1 MVDDR
6 FFRRAGPFTLRDL
19 ANLTGADPADGSD
32 PTRQF
37 TGVAPLS
44 AAGAQDFSFLDN
56 PRYLDDFRD
65 SAAGG
70 CIVAPDQ
77 AGEAPAGMAL
87 LVSTK
92 PYRAYAA
99 VAAAFHPEPQPSGRR
114 DPSAKVD
121 AGAEI
126 GTATEIGPG
135 AVVGPQAVIGD
146 RCRIDAN
153 AVIGPGVAVGDDTV
167 VGAGAA
173 LSHCLI
179 GARVNIHPGVR
190 IGQRGFG
197 FDMSDYPFQDVPQL
211 GRVIVE
217 EDVEIGA
224 NTTID
229 RGAGPDTVIGAGC
242 KLDNLVQIGHNVRLG
257 RGCVVVA
264 QVGISGSTVVE
275 DFVAIGGQAGLT
287 GHLRIGRGAQVG
299 AQAGVARDVQPG
311 ERLAGSP
318 AMPVKQFFRLVAI
331 WHRMLKTK
339 GKTDE

>member
-6 FFRRAGPFTLRDL
+6 FFRRAGPFTLQEL
-19 ANLTGADPADGSD
+19 AGLADAEIAEGSD

-44 AAGAQDFSFLDN
+44 TAGADDLSFLDN
-56 PRYLDDFRD
+56 PSYLEDFRN

-70 CIVAPDQ
+70 CIVTPGQ
-77 AGEAPAGMAL
+77 AAHAPAGMAL
-87 LVSTK
+87 LLASK
-92 PYRAYAA
+92 PYRGYAA
-99 VAAAFHPEPQPSGRR
+99 IAASFHPAAPPSGQV
-114 DPSAKVD
+114 DPSARICD
-121 AGAEI
+121 GAELGE
-126 GTATEIGPG
+126 GTDVEPG
-135 AVVGPQAVIGD
+135 AVIGAGALVGD
-146 RCRIDAN
+146 RCRIGAN

-167 VGAGAA
+167 VGAGAT

-197 FDMSDYPFQDVPQL
+197 FDMSDFPFRDVPQL

-217 EDVEIGA
+217 DDVEIGA
-224 NTTID
+224 NTTVD
-229 RGAGPDTVIGAGC
+229 RGAGPDTVIGAGS

-264 QVGISGSTVVE
+264 HAGIAGSTVVE
-275 DFVAIGGQAGLT
+275 DFVAIGGQAGVN
-287 GHLRIGRGAQVG
+287 GHIRIGRGAQIA
-299 AQAGVARDVQPG
+299 AQAGVTRDVQPG

-318 AMPVKQFFRLVAI
+318 AMASKQFFRLVAI
-331 WHRMLKTK
+331 WHRLLKTK
-339 GKTDE
+339 GTKDE